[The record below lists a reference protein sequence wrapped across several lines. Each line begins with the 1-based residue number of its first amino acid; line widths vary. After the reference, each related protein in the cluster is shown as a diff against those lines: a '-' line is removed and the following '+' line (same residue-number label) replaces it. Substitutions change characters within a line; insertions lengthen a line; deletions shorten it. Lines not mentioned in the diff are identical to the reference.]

1 MTKNNVWALC
11 GDSQSADQ
19 PCSMTSRMGYLR
31 YLLVL
36 PFLAV
41 LPAVADSTKL
51 TLQDAISKAISE
63 DKWLDSSLHR
73 ETALRALS
81 QGATA
86 LPDPKVN
93 LGLLNMPTDS
103 FDFNQEA
110 MTQLSFSISQNFPA
124 GDTLRLM
131 AEKYSVQ
138 GDQLPLE
145 RDNRRAIL
153 TMEVSKL
160 WLTAYQYEQSI
171 KLVLRNKKLF
181 EQLHDV
187 VESSYSSAYGAA
199 KQQDLVRSEL
209 ELIKLDHRLAELEQG
224 KRSALFKLSQYIQS
238 SSSSAVA
245 STPIGLDV
253 NSVESLSLSA
263 AAMQKPSSEVLMRRL
278 SQHPM
283 VQMVEARSSIAQVD
297 KALAEQQYE
306 PQWGISLGY
315 GYRGDD
321 LSGNSRA
328 DLASVVASVSLPI
341 FSSRNQDA
349 QVKAAALK
357 VEAIVSEKQLV
368 LNELRSKYLTLTS
381 DIELLQGRVELFQRQ
396 LIPSYQQ
403 SAQTTLNA
411 YTSNDGFFTEVVQA
425 RIAIL
430 NAQIELLAIRVERL
444 KRLSE
449 LNYVL
454 ASTAEEVSK

>member
-1 MTKNNVWALC
+1 MTKNNFWALC

-19 PCSMTSRMGYLR
+19 PCSMTSRMSYLR

-36 PFLAV
+36 PFLAI

-51 TLQDAISKAISE
+51 ALEDAISKAISE
-63 DKWLDSSLHR
+63 DEWLASSLHR
-73 ETALRALS
+73 EAALRALS

-110 MTQLSFSISQNFPA
+110 MTQLSFSISQTFPA

-238 SSSSAVA
+238 SSAVA

-283 VQMVEARSSIAQVD
+283 VKMVAARSSIAQVD

-368 LNELRSKYLTLTS
+368 LNELRSKYLTLSS
-381 DIELLQGRVELFQRQ
+381 DIELLQRRVELFQHQ

-454 ASTAEEVSK
+454 ASAAEEVSK

>member
-1 MTKNNVWALC
+1 MAKNNFWALC
-11 GDSQSADQ
+11 GN
-19 PCSMTSRMGYLR
+19 SRRVYGRCTITRKIGHLR
-31 YLLVL
+31 YLFVL
-36 PFLAV
+36 PLLTM
-41 LPAVADSTKL
+41 LPSIADAYPL
-51 TLQDAISKAISE
+51 TLQDAINKAVSE
-63 DKWLDSSLHR
+63 DEWLTSSFHK
-73 ETALRALS
+73 EVALRELS
-81 QGATA
+81 QGSTS
-86 LPDPKVN
+86 LPDPKVS

-110 MTQLSFSISQNFPA
+110 MTQLSFSISQTFPA

-131 AEKYSVQ
+131 GEKYSAL
-138 GDQLPLE
+138 GDQMPLE

-160 WLTAYQYEQSI
+160 WLSAYQYEESM

-209 ELIKLDHRLAELEQG
+209 ELIKLDHRLAELQQG
-224 KRSALFKLSQYIQS
+224 RRHTLSKLMQYISLAPNEKS
-238 SSSSAVA
+238 SIDDGIQLVGEGKIIRSLLSPQPYSA
-245 STPIGLDV
+245 GD
-253 NSVESLSLSA
+253 LS
-263 AAMQKPSSEVLMRRL
+263 KRL
-278 SQHPM
+278 LQHPM
-283 VQMVEARSSIAQVD
+283 VKVVEAKSSSAQID
-297 KALAEQQYE
+297 KALAEQKYE

-321 LSGNSRA
+321 PSGNSRA

-341 FSSRNQDA
+341 FSSRSQDA

-357 VEAIVSEKQLV
+357 VESIVSEKQLV
-368 LNELRSKYLTLTS
+368 LNELRAKYLSLTS
-381 DIELLQGRVELFQRQ
+381 DIESLEGRVELYQSQ

-403 SAQTTLNA
+403 SVQTTLNA

-430 NAQIELLAIRVERL
+430 NAQIELLSIRVERL
-444 KRLSE
+444 KRLAE

-454 ASTAEEVSK
+454 ASVAEEVNK

>member
-1 MTKNNVWALC
+1 MTKNNFWALC

-19 PCSMTSRMGYLR
+19 PCSMTSRMSYLR

-36 PFLAV
+36 PFLAI

-51 TLQDAISKAISE
+51 TLEDAISKAISE
-63 DKWLDSSLHR
+63 DEWLASSLHR
-73 ETALRALS
+73 EAALRALS

-110 MTQLSFSISQNFPA
+110 MTQLSFSISQTFPA

-153 TMEVSKL
+153 AMEVSKL

-238 SSSSAVA
+238 SSSAEASA
-245 STPIGLDV
+245 PIGLDV
-253 NSVESLSLSA
+253 NSVESLNRSF
-263 AAMQKPSSEVLMRRL
+263 AAMQMPSSEVLMRRL

-283 VQMVEARSSIAQVD
+283 VKMVEARSSIAQVD

-368 LNELRSKYLTLTS
+368 LNELRSKYLTLSS
-381 DIELLQGRVELFQRQ
+381 DIDLLQGRVELFQRQ